1 MMRDIFNNMKDSM
14 ERFFGTEPFKLVRNQ
29 DPTTSHQAAQ
39 AVDTTK
45 LESLVYEAIKSHP
58 EGCISDE
65 ILEMYPN
72 YPYSSITAR
81 YRALLDKGFIE
92 VSGVKRGKFGRNQRI
107 MKAVK

>member
-1 MMRDIFNNMKDSM
+1 MTLDKTWFGGAVEK
-14 ERFFGTEPFKLVRNQ
+14 FFGSPTFKLVRKE

-39 AVDTTK
+39 AVDSTR
-45 LESLVYEAIKSHP
+45 LEQMVYEAIKSHP
-58 EGCISDE
+58 DGCISDE

-92 VSGVKRGKFGRNQRI
+92 VTGVKRGKFGRNQRI
-107 MKAVK
+107 MKCKQ

>member
-1 MMRDIFNNMKDSM
+1 MTLDKTWFGGAVEK
-14 ERFFGTEPFKLVRNQ
+14 FFGSPAFKLARTE

-39 AVDTTK
+39 GVDTTK
-45 LESLVYEAIKSHP
+45 LESLVYEAIKGFP
-58 EGCISDE
+58 DGCISDE

-92 VSGVKRGKFGRNQRI
+92 VTGVKRGKFGRNQRI
-107 MKAVK
+107 MKVVK